1 MPRSG
6 HLQIRC
12 RLFAA
17 LPISLDVVR
26 DLHALREAVHTGS
39 LNSADVDEHVLAAL
53 IRLNKPLAL
62 GLVEPF
68 HSPSSH
74 VESPLRLLR
83 TGSMMRF
90 GWGLPRTHKPVIR
103 LSASSRNCRP
113 TFGGFITDA
122 STGVSRGLAWAS
134 QSALTRTSKDRT
146 GMVKCATVF
155 DE

>member
-6 HLQIRC
+6 HLQICC

-26 DLHALREAVHTGS
+26 DLHALREAVHTRS
-39 LNSADVDEHVLAAL
+39 LNSADVDEHVLATL
-53 IRLNKPLAL
+53 IRLNKPVAL

-90 GWGLPRTHKPVIR
+90 GWGLPRTHKPVIS

-113 TFGGFITDA
+113 TSEDSQCVQAQGDCLENCGHRAGSELRTFA
-122 STGVSRGLAWAS
+122 S
-134 QSALTRTSKDRT
+134 
-146 GMVKCATVF
+146 GMVS
-155 DE
+155 

>member
-26 DLHALREAVHTGS
+26 DLHALREAIHTRS
-39 LNSADVDEHVLAAL
+39 LNSADVVEHILATL
-53 IRLNKPLAL
+53 IRMNKPVAL
-62 GLVEPF
+62 GFVEPF

-83 TGSMMRF
+83 TGSMTRF
-90 GWGLPRTHKPVIR
+90 GWGLPRTHKPVIS

-113 TFGGFITDA
+113 KREIKVA
-122 STGVSRGLAWAS
+122 LGVSLSRIAS
-134 QSALTRTSKDRT
+134 ASLVPYDHGAAAVL
-146 GMVKCATVF
+146 
-155 DE
+155 

>member
-53 IRLNKPLAL
+53 IRLNKPVAL

-90 GWGLPRTHKPVIR
+90 GWGVPRTHKPVIS
-103 LSASSRNCRP
+103 LSAPSRNCRP
-113 TFGGFITDA
+113 TFGIHDA
-122 STGVSRGLAWAS
+122 CQHGGEPRAGMGEPKRADPNF
-134 QSALTRTSKDRT
+134 KDHT
-146 GMVKCATVF
+146 AMVKCAIRL
-155 DE
+155 

>member
-26 DLHALREAVHTGS
+26 DLHALREAVHTRS
-39 LNSADVDEHVLAAL
+39 LNSANVDEHVLATL
-53 IRLNKPLAL
+53 IRLNKPVAL

-90 GWGLPRTHKPVIR
+90 GWGLPRTHKPVI
-103 LSASSRNCRP
+103 
-113 TFGGFITDA
+113 TFPPHHGIAGPA
-122 STGVSRGLAWAS
+122 GPAG
-134 QSALTRTSKDRT
+134 TRVLIRF
-146 GMVKCATVF
+146 AIIRRWP
-155 DE
+155 